1 MLRLKRVLMGILA
14 DQGVDLPIAPDGPV
28 VRMVDQKALRAAFYA
43 ATPAEEAAQQTRQA
57 RHAQFKAALA
67 WAEAERLIGIGEI
80 NKVPYAWLTKPGED
94 ED

>member
-1 MLRLKRVLMGILA
+1 MVLMSILA
-14 DQGVDLPIAPDGPV
+14 DQGVDLLVEPDGPV
-28 VRMVDQKALRAAFYA
+28 IRMVDQKALRAAFYA

-67 WAEAERLIGIGEI
+67 WAEADRLIGIGE
-80 NKVPYAWLTKPGED
+80 VGGTPYAWLAKPGED